1 MLRLNEFVE
10 SSMFQ
15 KIRTF
20 TNCMFSH
27 NSKDTYELC
36 YIFMYN
42 KKRFSQIPHEYQ
54 NHEISHKLKL
64 SWIQNLNIKFK
75 SLLFSWEILYS
86 HKFCMAINSF
96 EIHMQ

>member
-27 NSKDTYELC
+27 NSKDTYEQC

-54 NHEISHKLKL
+54 NHEISHKVKL

>member
-1 MLRLNEFVE
+1 MLWLNEFVE

-15 KIRTF
+15 KITF

-42 KKRFSQIPHEYQ
+42 KKKI
-54 NHEISHKLKL
+54 
-64 SWIQNLNIKFK
+64 
-75 SLLFSWEILYS
+75 
-86 HKFCMAINSF
+86 
-96 EIHMQ
+96 